1 MKKVGLIYSME
12 TEKTSQIAKKIAKE
26 FAEGELDEVNLVE
39 AWGDDFRRYDNLI
52 LGTATWFDGE
62 LPDHWSEIIPKVKTI
77 DFKGK
82 KVAIYGLGDQK
93 HYPDNFVDGIGLLAN
108 VLEHL
113 GAKIVGYTS
122 TEGYTFNESKS
133 LKGDQFCGLALDFE
147 NQAKLNKERVKN
159 WVEQL
164 KKEFD

>member
-52 LGTATWFDGE
+52 LGTSTWFDGE

-93 HYPDNFVDGIGLLAN
+93 HYPDP
-108 VLEHL
+108 
-113 GAKIVGYTS
+113 GYTWRCARARRS
-122 TEGYTFNESKS
+122 APPEPSSHRFHRP
-133 LKGDQFCGLALDFE
+133 AE
-147 NQAKLNKERVKN
+147 NR
-159 WVEQL
+159 
-164 KKEFD
+164 